1 VPPLRLAGDWSGS
14 ETESRERRFVTA
26 NFAPP
31 AGTLTYQRALTMT
44 VTLGKVEQAR
54 DGSVR
59 FEAQAGRGLRYYAG
73 KWDGQKIAGKI
84 SSDPAGQEVIGS
96 FELEKR

>member
-1 VPPLRLAGDWSGS
+1 LHLAGAWSGS
-14 ETESRERRFVTA
+14 ESESGERKFVTA
-26 NFAPP
+26 IFAPP
-31 AGTLTYQRALTMT
+31 AGTLTYQRALTIT
-44 VTLGKVEQAR
+44 VTLSSIEQGK

-73 KWDGQKIAGKI
+73 KWDGQKLTGKI
-84 SSDPAGQEVIGS
+84 SSDAAGQEIIGN